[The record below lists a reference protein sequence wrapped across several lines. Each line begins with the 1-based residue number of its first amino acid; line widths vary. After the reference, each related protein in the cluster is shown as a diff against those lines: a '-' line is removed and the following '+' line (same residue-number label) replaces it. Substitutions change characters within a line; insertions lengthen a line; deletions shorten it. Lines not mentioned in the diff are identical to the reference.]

1 MTPVIGI
8 DLGTTNS
15 CVAVVEQGKPL
26 VVPMADGNVTLPSI
40 VAFVPPARL
49 VGDSA
54 KRQFVNNVTNTI
66 YAAKRLIGRN
76 YDDPQTQRAIDKM
89 TYRCT
94 RGPNGDVW
102 IAAGERSYAV
112 QEVSACIL
120 SELKEACRRHLA
132 QDIDK
137 AVIAVPAHFND
148 RQRTA
153 TKQAAKISGLEV
165 VRVINE
171 PTAAALAF
179 GMHAGAERRIA
190 VYDLGGGTFDV
201 SVLKVGGGAV
211 EVLATDGDAFLG
223 GNDFDYRILRW
234 LADRIEKEVGLSIGS
249 DPRLTHRLTEAAEL
263 TKIELSSNPF
273 AQVAL
278 PFLGTSTRGETIN
291 FECTLLR
298 PHYESLVADLV
309 DQTLATFA
317 SVLQAAQVTAA
328 ELDAVLL
335 VGGMTRTP
343 GIQRR
348 IEALTGK
355 PPATGVHP
363 DLAVAVGAAVQ
374 GAMLTDTE
382 TPAVLLD
389 VTPHNLG
396 IMTVAGLA
404 ETVIPKNSRLPAKEQ
419 RRFTTVRDRQDL
431 VRIVVY
437 QGDSREIDKNEVLGE
452 FLLENIRQAPRGQ
465 VEIEVQFAISTD
477 GMVEVTAT
485 DVETSQAQQIRIT
498 GGLGLEKKDLERM
511 IADHQS
517 HLPTT
522 G

>member
-1 MTPVIGI
+1 MAPIIGI

-15 CVAVVEQGKPL
+15 CVAVMEQGKPL
-26 VVPMADGNVTLPSI
+26 VVPMADGNVTLPSV
-40 VAFVPPARL
+40 VAFVGGERL

-54 KRQFVNNVTNTI
+54 KRQFMNNVTQTV
-66 YAAKRLIGRN
+66 YAAKRLIGRSF
-76 YDDPQTQRAIDKM
+76 DDSQTQRAIANM
-89 TYRCT
+89 TYPCV

-102 IAAGERSYAV
+102 IAVGERNYAV
-112 QEVSACIL
+112 QEVNAWIVA
-120 SELKEACRRHLA
+120 ELKEACRRHLA
-132 QDIDK
+132 EDVTE

-153 TKQAAKISGLEV
+153 TKQAAKIAGLDV

-179 GMHAGAERRIA
+179 GMQVGAERRIA

-211 EVLATDGDAFLG
+211 EVLASDGDAFLG

-234 LADRIEKEVGLSIGS
+234 LAERIEKEAGLNVSA
-249 DPRLTHRLTEAAEL
+249 DPRLTHRLNEAAEL
-263 TKIELSSNPF
+263 TKMELSNNPF

-278 PFLGTSTRGETIN
+278 PFLGTSPRGEAIN

-298 PHYESLVADLV
+298 PLYETLVADLI
-309 DQTLATFA
+309 DQTVATFT
-317 SVLQAAQVTAA
+317 SVLRAAKVEAS

-343 GIQRR
+343 AIQHR
-348 IEALTGK
+348 IEELTGK
-355 PPATGVHP
+355 PAAAGVHP
-363 DLAVAVGAAVQ
+363 DLAVAVGAAIQ
-374 GAMLTDTE
+374 GAMLTDAA

-389 VTPHNLG
+389 VAPHNLG

-404 ETVIPKNSRLPAKEQ
+404 ETVIPKNCRLPAKEV
-419 RRFTTVRDRQDL
+419 RRFTTVRDNQEL

-437 QGDSREIDKNEVLGE
+437 QGDSRQIDKNQILGE
-452 FLLENIRQAPRGQ
+452 FLLEKIRQAPRGQ
-465 VEIEVQFAISTD
+465 VQIDVEFVISTD
-477 GMVEVTAT
+477 GIVEVTAT
-485 DVETSQAQQIRIT
+485 DVETRQAQQIRIT
-498 GGLGLEKKDLERM
+498 GSLGVDKQALEKM

-517 HLPTT
+517 LLPAAR
-522 G
+522 